1 MLILRSNLKPTVDAE
16 LVTKAKPL
24 REKTAVKRFEVQQP
38 GEMGSLAMWTVMKDN
53 WVEKYDGR
61 FSSPS
66 TAQFAMRSL
75 KHTFQ
80 ITESMIILTSVSAGF
95 RVHIAL
101 PPHSW

>member
-1 MLILRSNLKPTVDAE
+1 
-16 LVTKAKPL
+16 
-24 REKTAVKRFEVQQP
+24 
-38 GEMGSLAMWTVMKDN
+38 MWTVMKDN

-61 FSSPS
+61 VLLANQARLQACIFLKHSIVMHVFGSKVLIFACGSVMQFSSPS